1 MTFAFEFD
9 QLNNSL
15 RSILQKSLSPQAFQ
29 WLEGEGETIKKK
41 NDVAK
46 FNIAFVAM
54 PRKSGK
60 GPIVISD
67 EESTQL
73 SAIRKNFTVRG
84 WTCDRLARVWLLMM
98 LPAEPKEKYISTI
111 ENLFLSAEMSELVA
125 LYSSLPVLAY
135 PESWRKRCAE
145 GIRSNIG
152 QVLEAVICNNPYPS
166 EYLDEIAW
174 NQLVLKAIFT
184 DKPILEI
191 IGILDRANKTLAE
204 SLSDYA
210 HERWA
215 AHREVNPLLWMCV
228 GPFVDNRIFSD
239 IQRLFASGTELEKQ
253 AAALVCSETK
263 FSGAKAL
270 LDQYPQL
277 KKDVEQGA
285 ISWKTIAD
293 KA

>member
-15 RSILQKSLSPQAFQ
+15 RSVLQKSLSPQAFQ

-73 SAIRKNFTVRG
+73 SAIR
-84 WTCDRLARVWLLMM
+84 CDRLARVWLLMM

-270 LDQYPQL
+270 LDQYPQ
-277 KKDVEQGA
+277 QGV